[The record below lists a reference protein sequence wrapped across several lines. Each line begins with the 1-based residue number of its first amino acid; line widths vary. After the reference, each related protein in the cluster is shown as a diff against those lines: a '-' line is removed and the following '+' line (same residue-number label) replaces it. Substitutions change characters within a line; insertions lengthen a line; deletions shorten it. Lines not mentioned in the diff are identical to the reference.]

1 MIYGLLIIGMIVLD
15 QLIKYWALTSLRPIG
30 SIPLIQDVFHL
41 TFARNT
47 GAAFSILRG
56 KQVFLIVLT
65 SLVILSLI
73 FLMVKSIKEEGNT
86 FMTLSLALIVGGAI
100 GNLIDRIRLDY
111 VVDYLDFTL
120 INFPIF
126 NAADMFIVV
135 GTGLL
140 ALMVLVFNV
149 EMPSFGKFF

>member
-1 MIYGLLIIGMIVLD
+1 MIYWILIVAMILID
-15 QLIKYWALTSLRPIG
+15 QLVKYWAVTSLKPIG

-41 TFARNT
+41 TFAKNT

-65 SLVILSLI
+65 SLVIVGLM
-73 FLMVKSIKEEGNT
+73 FLMAKNIKEGGNKM
-86 FMTLSLALIVGGAI
+86 MTLSLALIIGGAI
-100 GNLIDRIRLDY
+100 GNFIDRVRLDY
-111 VVDYLDFTL
+111 VIDYLNFTL

-126 NAADMFIVV
+126 NAADVFIVV

-140 ALMVLVFNV
+140 AILVIFFNI
-149 EMPSFGKFF
+149 EMPAFK

>member
-1 MIYGLLIIGMIVLD
+1 MMYWLLIIGMIVLD
-15 QLIKYWALTSLRPIG
+15 QVVKFWAMTSLRPLG

-56 KQVFLIVLT
+56 KQVFLIMLT
-65 SLVILSLI
+65 SLVILGLI
-73 FLMVKSIKEEGNT
+73 FLMAKSIKDDGNK
-86 FMTLSLALIVGGAI
+86 FMTLSLAMIIGGAI
-100 GNLIDRIRLDY
+100 GNLIDRIRLDF
-111 VVDYLDFTL
+111 VIDYLDFTL

-126 NAADMFIVV
+126 NAADVFIVV

-140 ALMVLVFNV
+140 AVLVIIFNI
-149 EMPSFGKFF
+149 EMPSFGKF

>member
-1 MIYGLLIIGMIVLD
+1 MIYWLLIVGMIVLD
-15 QLIKYWALTSLRPIG
+15 QVLKFFAVTKLRPVG
-30 SIPLIQDVFHL
+30 SIPLIENVFHL

-56 KQVFLIVLT
+56 KQIFLIMLT
-65 SLVILSLI
+65 SIVILSLI
-73 FLMVKSIKEEGNT
+73 FLMAKSMKEDNNK
-86 FMTLSLALIVGGAI
+86 FLTLSLALIIGGAI

-126 NAADMFIVV
+126 NAADVFIVV

-140 ALMVLVFNV
+140 ALMVIVFNA
-149 EMPSFGKFF
+149 ELPGFR

>member
-1 MIYGLLIIGMIVLD
+1 MIYWLLIVGMIVLD
-15 QLIKYWALTSLRPIG
+15 QVLKFFAVTKLRPIG
-30 SIPLIQDVFHL
+30 SIPLIENVFHL

-56 KQVFLIVLT
+56 KQVFLIILT
-65 SLVILSLI
+65 SIVILSLI
-73 FLMVKSIKEEGNT
+73 FLMAKSMKENNNK
-86 FMTLSLALIVGGAI
+86 FLTLSLALIIGGAI

-126 NAADMFIVV
+126 NAADVFIVV

-140 ALMVLVFNV
+140 ALMVIVFNV
-149 EMPSFGKFF
+149 ELPGFR